1 MAYIVKMVIK
11 QPVIGKYEE
20 MKNERVKEQIMK
32 FEEIFGAPEDKE
44 VKKPRKKGA
53 YCCKKIIP

>member
-1 MAYIVKMVIK
+1 MVIK

-20 MKNERVKEQIMK
+20 MKNERVKERMMK

-44 VKKPRKKGA
+44 VKKPRKKVLKR
-53 YCCKKIIP
+53 CLLL